1 MDKGIQ
7 VEARTHEVENAFT
20 DKVACGWA
28 CVRAEMCSNERLPT
42 CEKGLS
48 PLQINILTL
57 VFRLGAKIKP
67 YAYLARQLEAQFG
80 MTRTPESIRGVVNRL
95 AARGYLRHR
104 LAREGTLRG
113 VRFSVIEELLCPALV
128 NPVRAAA
135 CDVHYAAR
143 SGERQTHQAIPSIL
157 EEKERKNLSISSQ
170 QEEDKT
176 RLEALT
182 EEDIKFHWP
191 KLAGYGFSTDQIR
204 QIIQRLGQ
212 KEKSF
217 PLSNILPGL
226 NHAEWELE
234 RDLMKDAEGVPVRL
248 PLNWVFNILAK
259 QGYYPR
265 PSGYISPQEQAELDA
280 AEERKRAIAAKE
292 QRLKAECDAWIA
304 ALSLDERCAILGERA
319 NGIRMPDDV
328 ALRNYF
334 RAEIW
339 PKLQNGGAE

>member
-42 CEKGLS
+42 CEKGL
-48 PLQINILTL
+48 PLYKSISLPL

-217 PLSNILPGL
+217 TF
-226 NHAEWELE
+226 E
-234 RDLMKDAEGVPVRL
+234 
-248 PLNWVFNILAK
+248 
-259 QGYYPR
+259 YPAGIKSRGMGTGTR
-265 PSGYISPQEQAELDA
+265 P
-280 AEERKRAIAAKE
+280 
-292 QRLKAECDAWIA
+292 
-304 ALSLDERCAILGERA
+304 DERCGGRTGQATTKLGVQHPCQAGLLPPAIRLYLATGTGRA
-319 NGIRMPDDV
+319 GCSR
-328 ALRNYF
+328 
-334 RAEIW
+334 RAKAGHRRQGTTPES
-339 PKLQNGGAE
+339 GM